1 MSNDRRDI
9 VVFAAS
15 NGGLDALRKVLA
27 GFGPE
32 TNAAFLLT
40 QHIGRH
46 PSSLPHL
53 IARWCHMPASFAEQ
67 GGAIQPG
74 HIYVAPPDLHMM
86 VHERRFVLS
95 RGPKENYARPAADP
109 MLRSAAICYGRRVIG
124 VVLSGDL
131 DDGAAGLRAVRAY
144 GGLAIVQDPDDAL
157 AESMPRSALA
167 MAGADL
173 VLPAPRIGTAIRDA
187 LLEELGASSAPTTIP
202 EIEAEA
208 RIARTGQCTSA
219 LLDTLGNRSA
229 LTCPECGGALWTLA
243 SHLGWPRFRCH
254 TGHAFTHATLA
265 SEQIDQLEA
274 SLWQAIR
281 MLEERAILARERLSR
296 VPNHVN
302 AESRARDETDVRRNE
317 ALAQTLRSFLAESAA
332 AQQSPDLGPDS
343 GSQAAQQPGAAAH
356 LAEKAETGPRADQ
369 AASSGR

>member
-1 MSNDRRDI
+1 MSTDRRDI
-9 VVFAAS
+9 VVLASS
-15 NGGLDALRKVLA
+15 NGGLDALSKVLA

-32 TNAAFLLT
+32 TNAAFLVT

-46 PSSLPHL
+46 PSALPHL
-53 IARWCHMPASFAEQ
+53 IGHWCHMPASFAEQ
-67 GGAIQPG
+67 GGAIKPG

-86 VHERRFVLS
+86 IHERRFVLS

-109 MLRSAAICYGRRVIG
+109 MLRSAAISFGRRVIG

-144 GGLAIVQDPDDAL
+144 GGLAIVQDPDDAI
-157 AESMPRSALA
+157 AQSMPRSALA

-187 LLEELGASSAPTTIP
+187 LLEDLGQPATTTPIP
-202 EIEAEA
+202 EIETEA

-219 LLDTLGNRSA
+219 LLDTLGTRSA

-243 SHLGWPRFRCH
+243 TRLGWPRFRCH
-254 TGHAFTHATLA
+254 TGHAYTHASLA
-265 SEQIDQLEA
+265 SDQIDHLEA
-274 SLWQAIR
+274 TLWQAIR

-317 ALAQTLRSFLAESAA
+317 ALAQSLRAFLAESNA
-332 AQQSPDLGPDS
+332 AQQSPDVGPKP
-343 GSQAAQQPGAAAH
+343 GHEVGMVPGEQADAGPS
-356 LAEKAETGPRADQ
+356 AEPP
-369 AASSGR
+369 SSSER